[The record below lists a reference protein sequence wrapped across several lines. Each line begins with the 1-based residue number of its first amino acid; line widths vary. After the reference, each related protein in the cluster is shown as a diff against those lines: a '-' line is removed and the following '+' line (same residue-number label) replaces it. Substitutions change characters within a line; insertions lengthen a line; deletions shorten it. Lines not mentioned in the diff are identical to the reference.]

1 MIYVAFVNYG
11 EKLMNKNMI
20 WYERYRR
27 KELSDL
33 VLEENIQKHLE
44 NYINQSEIPHLLL
57 SGPPG
62 SGKTTISNIL
72 IEKCASN
79 YLPLNASSNDRGVDV
94 IKNKVKQFASNL
106 RQDENKINI
115 VFFDEADGL
124 TKDAQKALRN
134 TIEKCS
140 KNCRFIFTAN
150 EISYI
155 IDPIK
160 SRCIHF
166 KFDTLPKKQVLK
178 ICKKILNKEEIDFNK
193 NDIKT
198 IIKRFYPD
206 IRSII
211 NNLQICSISGKIDT
225 SQMTDQEIDYNKLT
239 ILMDKGQINSIR
251 HLWKDITNFN
261 WLYKFLFN
269 IYIKDKENKAEAA
282 LIIAKYMYQDNKVID
297 REINATACIIDML
310 LEIDEEIQIYF

>member
-1 MIYVAFVNYG
+1 MD
-11 EKLMNKNMI
+11 KNII
-20 WYERYRR
+20 WYERYRP

-44 NYINQSEIPHLLL
+44 NYIDQSEIPHLLL

-72 IEKCASN
+72 IEKCASS
-79 YLPLNASSNDRGVDV
+79 YLALNASSKDRGIDI

-106 RQDENKINI
+106 RQDKNKINI
-115 VFFDEADGL
+115 VFFDEAHGL
-124 TKDAQKALRN
+124 TRDAQEALNN
-134 TIEKCS
+134 TIEKYV
-140 KNCRFIFTAN
+140 KNCRFIFATN
-150 EISYI
+150 YYDSISNA
-155 IDPIK
+155 IK
-160 SRCIHF
+160 SRCTHHF

-239 ILMDKGQINSIR
+239 ILMDKGKINDIR
-251 HLWKDITNFN
+251 HLWKDMTNFN